1 MSNDADNVYV
11 VETQLPGVAALKKFV
26 FGKDVVELRAQVQTL
41 KYKNDQLQTKALQTV
56 QEMRALATRLQTEVD
71 EIANTR

>member
-41 KYKNDQLQTKALQTV
+41 KDKNEKLQEKALSTV
-56 QEMRALATRLQTEVD
+56 SDMRILATRLQTEVD